1 MSDLLTDVL
10 CGLGAMYLAIHV
22 GCLAHTILRGCR
34 PSATAPARRPGFD
47 PESYETERTMN
58 EVHTS

>member
-22 GCLAHTILRGCR
+22 GCFAHTILRRSR
-34 PSATAPARRPGFD
+34 PSVPAPAPHPGFN
-47 PESYETERTMN
+47 PENRKTETMSH
-58 EVHTS
+58 EVRAP